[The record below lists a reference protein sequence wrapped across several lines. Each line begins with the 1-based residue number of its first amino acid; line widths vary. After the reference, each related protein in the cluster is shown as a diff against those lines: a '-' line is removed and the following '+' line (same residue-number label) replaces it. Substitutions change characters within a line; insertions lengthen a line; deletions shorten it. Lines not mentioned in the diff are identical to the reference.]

1 MRSRWTRLTRVSLH
15 MWAHALS
22 SMSAKCYY
30 TTTIIA
36 DVAYTNVISN
46 GDLAPGFHGA
56 DTRTPAFQPVPSTV

>member
-1 MRSRWTRLTRVSLH
+1 